1 MKVHSFIDQFE
12 IFFSSLFFKCLF
24 PSGVSSVY
32 FKHCFCRLV
41 SFLQG
46 FRFSKTIGSY
56 IVCFTFNFLSISGTA
71 ASLKFLLA
79 LMDIW
84 LHYISLSLLCT
95 NRCYRIMENRKSW
108 WIGPWGLVDCVIITE
123 QLCSSILV
131 IIWSWIKME
140 KLWSYSQVWRWRTH
154 DEAYSVLTGQWTRMI
169 HQYGQ
174 CTVVYQ
180 LIRKQKNIKEI
191 RKKFFIGCS
200 SLRPSGVLPLF
211 FRFLFSSM
219 PQLSSTSKFGG
230 LFWSS

>member
-1 MKVHSFIDQFE
+1 MGCKSRRIFEGIVSKFTALLFLVPLCESLEFPVIILLIKSFHSQMKAHSFIDQFE
-12 IFFSSLFFKCLF
+12 IFFSLLFFKCLF
-24 PSGVSSVY
+24 LSGASSVY

-46 FRFSKTIGSY
+46 LRFSKTIGSY

-71 ASLKFLLA
+71 SSLKFLLD

-123 QLCSSILV
+123 HFCSSILV
-131 IIWSWIKME
+131 IIWSWMKME
-140 KLWSYSQVWRWRTH
+140 KFWSNGQVWCWITH

-174 CTVVYQ
+174 SVY
-180 LIRKQKNIKEI
+180 
-191 RKKFFIGCS
+191 S
-200 SLRPSGVLPLF
+200 SLLKYTV
-211 FRFLFSSM
+211 
-219 PQLSSTSKFGG
+219 K
-230 LFWSS
+230 